1 VRNAG
6 QGQRN
11 VRRWNAAESAR
22 RRSRLPCA
30 GPGKLH
36 ARRGFLNSRLA
47 TRIREKDGLSY
58 GVGSSMTASAQDKNG
73 MFTANAIYAPQNVTK
88 LEAAFKEEIARV
100 LKDGFT
106 DDEVAAAKSG
116 YLQSRQVSRSQ
127 DAELAGKLASY
138 RFPGRTLA
146 WDADF
151 EKKIAALTREQIVQ
165 ALRRFIHPAK
175 LTIVKAGDFAKNA
188 AK

>member
-1 VRNAG
+1 
-6 QGQRN
+6 
-11 VRRWNAAESAR
+11 
-22 RRSRLPCA
+22 
-30 GPGKLH
+30 
-36 ARRGFLNSRLA
+36 
-47 TRIREKDGLSY
+47 
-58 GVGSSMTASAQDKNG
+58 

-138 RFPGRTLA
+138 RFLGRTLA

-165 ALRRFIHPAK
+165 ALRRFIDPAK